1 MEDKFFVKELERF
14 MSPLSMVDKIN
25 ELAIKCTELD
35 KLYNDLEYEYNRK
48 VDMCKDYNKALT
60 IVTKENLN
68 ERKRLDIAYST
79 IEKLQA
85 EVQRLTMANTKM
97 QYDLVRTGV
106 RL

>member
-25 ELAIKCTELD
+25 ELAIECTELD

-79 IEKLQA
+79 IESYKQRYNALQW
-85 EVQRLTMANTKM
+85 QTPKCNMI
-97 QYDLVRTGV
+97 
-106 RL
+106 